1 MHIEL
6 AWFGGLFRR
15 TKAEWKSR
23 FLGCTFSQGLKR
35 FVCRAAYSLQLTC
48 WLGRNSLCGVVANFG
63 SSCYCFYR
71 SICRHHWHYLST
83 WLHNSNFA
91 PRGRECKNK
100 FEVVHSIKCIAESGA
115 DIFWIGFCRPCQGGT
130 MLGLDYFDYPLISLI
145 RFLCMTRICF
155 S

>member
-1 MHIEL
+1 MFNSMHIEL

-91 PRGRECKNK
+91 PPWARMQKQVWGCPFDKMYSRIRCWYLLNWLLQ
-100 FEVVHSIKCIAESGA
+100 VWPRRDNVR
-115 DIFWIGFCRPCQGGT
+115 IGLLWLPIDFT
-130 MLGLDYFDYPLISLI
+130 H
-145 RFLCMTRICF
+145 
-155 S
+155 

>member
-100 FEVVHSIKCIAESGA
+100 FEVVQFDKMYSRIRCWYLLNWLLQALPRR
-115 DIFWIGFCRPCQGGT
+115 DNVRIGLLWLPIDFT
-130 MLGLDYFDYPLISLI
+130 H
-145 RFLCMTRICF
+145 
-155 S
+155 